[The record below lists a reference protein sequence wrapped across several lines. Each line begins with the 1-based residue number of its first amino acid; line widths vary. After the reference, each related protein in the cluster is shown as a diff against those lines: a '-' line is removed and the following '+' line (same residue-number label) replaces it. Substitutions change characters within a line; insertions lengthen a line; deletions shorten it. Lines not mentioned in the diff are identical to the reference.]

1 MTKPNKKKIGIFLRT
16 FSLFLILASVVMAL
30 FALVT
35 IPWHRN
41 TIIKSVESHAK
52 SISASIAQISGNAIV
67 SEDYSF
73 IVDHCLEVL
82 KGNADIFYI
91 VVVRHDGFSLIHT
104 ANNWEQR
111 EKPYPEWEKIQGQ
124 ITKKDIVYS
133 ELVQKRVFHHSFPL
147 NYSGIDWGWI
157 HLGLSL
163 DSYNKD
169 LKNMYK
175 KLLALGLFCLAIATV
190 GAYFFARRLTIPLI
204 SLRQVTEQ
212 VAEGNLDTR
221 SEISTGD
228 EVEDLAESF
237 NEMTKSLQKSTIEL
251 TTANKQLEQE
261 ITERKLVEEALR
273 IEKEFT
279 EFLINSSADGIL
291 AFDKDCRYTVWNK
304 GMERIS
310 GLGRAQ
316 TLGKCAFDVFPFL
329 KEIGEDRYFFETLSG
344 KNVVAKERS
353 YRIHENGQKGFFEG
367 YYSPLYNASDE
378 VIGGLAII
386 IDITKR
392 KIAEE
397 ELKESEEKHRRLIE
411 NLQDNYFFY
420 VRNADG
426 IFTYISPSVTNMLGY
441 SVEEFLTHYSEYL
454 TDNPINKEVRKHSEL
469 STKGIRQLPYEVEI
483 YHNDCSIRLLQ
494 VQEVPIF
501 DENRKVIAVE
511 GIAQDITERKKAEEQ
526 ITASLREKEILL
538 QEIHHRVKNNLQ
550 VIVSL
555 LRLQSK
561 NIKDQ
566 TILQMFQES
575 QDRISS
581 MSLVH
586 EKIYRSKDLARIK
599 LKGYVEDLAN
609 DLFRNYGVNNGKIAL
624 KIDVEDISIGID
636 TAIPCGLIINELLTN
651 SLKYAFPEGR
661 KGEIKIEISPT
672 NEDEIE
678 MIIGDNGIGLRE
690 EFDYRN
696 SPGFGFRMIVD
707 LVEYKLMGRINPIH
721 NEGMQFQILFK
732 EIRYKERI

>member
-1 MTKPNKKKIGIFLRT
+1 M
-16 FSLFLILASVVMAL
+16 
-30 FALVT
+30 
-35 IPWHRN
+35 
-41 TIIKSVESHAK
+41 
-52 SISASIAQISGNAIV
+52 
-67 SEDYSF
+67 
-73 IVDHCLEVL
+73 
-82 KGNADIFYI
+82 
-91 VVVRHDGFSLIHT
+91 
-104 ANNWEQR
+104 
-111 EKPYPEWEKIQGQ
+111 
-124 ITKKDIVYS
+124 
-133 ELVQKRVFHHSFPL
+133 
-147 NYSGIDWGWI
+147 
-157 HLGLSL
+157 
-163 DSYNKD
+163 
-169 LKNMYK
+169 NMYK
-175 KLLALGLFCLAIATV
+175 RLLALGLCCLAIATV

-261 ITERKLVEEALR
+261 ITERKRVEEALR

-279 EFLINSSADGIL
+279 ELLINSSADGIL

-310 GLGRAQ
+310 GLSRAE

-344 KNVVAKERS
+344 KNVVTKERS
-353 YRIHENGQKGFFEG
+353 YIIPESGQKGFFEG
-367 YYSPLYNASDE
+367 YYSPLYNASDK

-392 KIAEE
+392 RLAEE
-397 ELKESEEKHRRLIE
+397 ALKESEGKYRKLIE
-411 NLQDNYFFY
+411 TALD
-420 VRNADG
+420 AIICIDEKG
-426 IFTYISPSVTNMLGY
+426 IISVWNKSAERTFGY
-441 SVEEFLTHYSEYL
+441 SKSETEGQPITIIIPEKYKKEHQKGLERFLKTGEAKI
-454 TDNPINKEVRKHSEL
+454 INKTIEVSGRTKEGAEIPIEMSLSFRKIGEGKYAF
-469 STKGIRQLPYEVEI
+469 TATIR
-483 YHNDCSIRLLQ
+483 
-494 VQEVPIF
+494 
-501 DENRKVIAVE
+501 
-511 GIAQDITERKKAEEQ
+511 DITLRKKAEKQ
-526 ITASLREKEILL
+526 IKESLREKEILL

-550 VIVSL
+550 VIISL

-561 NIKDQ
+561 NIEDQ
-566 TILQMFQES
+566 KILQMFQES
-575 QDRISS
+575 QDRINS
-581 MSLVH
+581 MALVY
-586 EKIYRSKDLARIK
+586 EKIYRSKNLARIK

-609 DLFRNYGVNNGKIAL
+609 DLFRNYGVNTGKIAL
-624 KIDVEDISIGID
+624 KIDVGDISMGID

-661 KGEIKIEISPT
+661 KGKIKIEISPT

-690 EFDYRN
+690 EFDYRK

-707 LVEYKLMGRINPIH
+707 LVEYKLMGRIKPIH
-721 NEGMQFQILFK
+721 NEGIQFQILFK
-732 EIRYKERI
+732 EIRY